1 VTGRRRGQ
9 GEGSIYRRP
18 DGRWVAALDLGW
30 RDGKRTRKYLY
41 GRTRE
46 LVARK
51 LARALAQQQQ
61 GYEFA
66 NERLTV
72 EQFLAR
78 WLEAKRGTIRP
89 GTWRR
94 YEELVRLHVNPKIGR
109 RRLARLKPE
118 QLQQLYTEL
127 QARRSSATVLKVHRM
142 LHSAFKLAVR
152 WGAMPH
158 NTTEL
163 VIAPT
168 SQRHEFD
175 TLTAEQ
181 ARSFLKAAQGD
192 RLEALLYVLAISTGM
207 RQGELLGLRWQDV
220 DLKRRRLQL
229 VRQLKNR
236 QSRRA
241 VLLPALAATALV
253 DHRARQAAE
262 REQQGGCWEEH
273 GLVFPNT
280 VGRALNP
287 DNLRQ
292 RSFFPL
298 LARAGLPRIRFH
310 DLRHSCA
317 TLLLSEGV
325 HPKIVSDLLGH
336 SQIGITLDLY
346 SHVTAT
352 MQAVAA
358 EAMGRLLGG
367 QDDSNSDRSAPK
379 PLGQVRGSPCESGL
393 GRAAHC
399 LGGAVAPARRHAR
412 DARPP
417 GPPGRPP

>member
-1 VTGRRRGQ
+1 VTGRRRGA

-18 DGRWVAALDLGW
+18 DGRWVAVLDLGW
-30 RDGKRTRKYLY
+30 RDGKRARKYLY

-66 NERLTV
+66 NEQLTV

-78 WLEAKRGTIRP
+78 WLEAKRGTVRP

-94 YEELVRLHVNPKIGR
+94 YEELVRLHVNPKLGK

-127 QARRSSATVLKVHRM
+127 QARRSPATVLKVHRM
-142 LHSAFKLAVR
+142 LHNAFKLAVR

-175 TLTAEQ
+175 TFTAEQ

-192 RLEALLYVLAISTGM
+192 RLEALYVLAITTGL

-220 DLKRRRLQL
+220 DLERRRLQL

-262 REQQGGCWEEH
+262 REQQEARWEEH
-273 GLVFPNT
+273 DLVFPNL
-280 VGRALNP
+280 VGRPLEP
-287 DNLRQ
+287 TNLRQ
-292 RSFFPL
+292 RSLFPL

-317 TLLLSEGV
+317 TLLLSEGI

-358 EAMGRLLGG
+358 EAMGRLLGSQDNSTTTDDG
-367 QDDSNSDRSAPK
+367 QGAAP
-379 PLGQVRGSPCESGL
+379 
-393 GRAAHC
+393 
-399 LGGAVAPARRHAR
+399 
-412 DARPP
+412 
-417 GPPGRPP
+417 

>member
-1 VTGRRRGQ
+1 VTRRRRGH

-18 DGRWVAALDLGW
+18 DGRWVAVLDLGW

-41 GRTRE
+41 GSTRE
-46 LVARK
+46 QVARK
-51 LARALAQQQQ
+51 LARALTQHQQ
-61 GYEFA
+61 GHQFA
-66 NERLTV
+66 NEQLTV

-78 WLEAKRGTIRP
+78 WLQAKRGTVHP
-89 GTWRR
+89 DTWTR
-94 YEELVRLHVNPKIGR
+94 YAALVRLHVNPKLGK
-109 RRLARLKPE
+109 RRLAQLKPE
-118 QLQQLYTEL
+118 QLQQCYSEL
-127 QARRSSATVLKVHRM
+127 QTSRSPATVLKIHRM

-168 SQRHEFD
+168 SQRHEFN

-192 RLEALLYVLAISTGM
+192 RLEALYVLAITTGM

-220 DLKRRRLQL
+220 DLERRRLQL
-229 VRQLKNR
+229 VCQLKNR

-241 VLLPALAATALV
+241 VLLPKLAATALA
-253 DHRARQAAE
+253 DHRARQATE

-273 GLVFPNT
+273 GLVFPNL
-280 VGRALNP
+280 VGRPLTP
-287 DNLRQ
+287 SNLRQ

-317 TLLLSEGV
+317 TLLLSEGI

-358 EAMGRLLGG
+358 EAMDRLLGG
-367 QDDSNSDRSAPK
+367 QGNSSTT
-379 PLGQVRGSPCESGL
+379 GNG
-393 GRAAHC
+393 
-399 LGGAVAPARRHAR
+399 
-412 DARPP
+412 
-417 GPPGRPP
+417 

>member
-1 VTGRRRGQ
+1 VTRRRRGQ

-18 DGRWVAALDLGW
+18 DGRWVAVLDLGW

-41 GRTRE
+41 GRTHE
-46 LVARK
+46 QVARK
-51 LARALAQQQQ
+51 LARALTQHQHSHQ
-61 GYEFA
+61 FA
-66 NERLTV
+66 NEQLTV

-78 WLEAKRGTIRP
+78 WLQAKQGTIRP
-89 GTWRR
+89 GTWTR
-94 YEELVRLHVNPKIGR
+94 YAALVRLHVNPKLGK

-118 QLQQLYTEL
+118 QLQQCYSEL
-127 QARRSSATVLKVHRM
+127 QTSRSPATVLKIHRM

-163 VIAPT
+163 VIAPAV
-168 SQRHEFD
+168 QRHEFN

-192 RLEALLYVLAISTGM
+192 RLEALYVLAITTGM

-220 DLKRRRLQL
+220 DLERHRLRL

-241 VLLPALAATALV
+241 VLLPELAATALA

-262 REQQGGCWEEH
+262 RQQQGPRWEEH
-273 GLVFPNT
+273 DLVFPNL
-280 VGRALNP
+280 VGRPLKP
-287 DNLRQ
+287 GNLRQ

-317 TLLLSEGV
+317 TLLLSEGI

-336 SQIGITLDLY
+336 SQIAITLDLY

-367 QDDSNSDRSAPK
+367 QGDSTTTVD
-379 PLGQVRGSPCESGL
+379 G
-393 GRAAHC
+393 
-399 LGGAVAPARRHAR
+399 
-412 DARPP
+412 
-417 GPPGRPP
+417 